1 MPEEKGKHEE
11 ATGREIFEVKMVLS
25 TDIYSC
31 DLELVATTINA
42 DLDKTLEVVNS
53 VTRRVARN
61 REALEEV
68 RREVSDIDARLA
80 MLRKK
85 LLQDMSVLN

>member
-1 MPEEKGKHEE
+1 
-11 ATGREIFEVKMVLS
+11 MVPS
-25 TDIYSC
+25 SDIYSC
-31 DLELVATTINA
+31 DFELVATTIKA

-68 RREVSDIDARLA
+68 RQEVSDIDARLA

-85 LLQDMSVLN
+85 LLQDMSVLD